1 MCQRSEL
8 NEDDLTRF
16 DELVNGEEAVAVNC
30 TAVRGRTP
38 LMLLCRHNQSDSLD
52 RCIEILLQRPD
63 IDINQTD
70 VFKESALV
78 WLCVNSDSTKIV
90 EMARLLISN
99 GANVNQTNQWGWN
112 ALMLICRDS
121 RSDKIVE
128 VAQLLINNDIN
139 EEQMDENGR
148 NALMWLCAES
158 KNENIVKVAD
168 LLLNAFNI
176 KSIDNQGKTAK
187 KLLEDRSNTD
197 ILDGYKFAILD
208 KFEEREGLLP

>member
-1 MCQRSEL
+1 M
-8 NEDDLTRF
+8 D
-16 DELVNGEEAVAVNC
+16 VNC
-30 TAVRGRTP
+30 TADGGRTP
-38 LMLLCRHNQSDSLD
+38 LMLLCRHNQCDSLD

-70 VFKESALV
+70 RFKESALM
-78 WLCVNSDSTKIV
+78 WLCAYSKSTKIV
-90 EMARLLISN
+90 EMAQLLISKR
-99 GANVNQTNQWGWN
+99 ANVNQTNNSGVN
-112 ALMLICRDS
+112 ALMLMCGWS
-121 RSDKIVE
+121 KNEKIVE
-128 VAQLLINNDIN
+128 VAQLLIDNDIYLHQTDDKI
-139 EEQMDENGR
+139 ER